1 MFYACAGRS
10 EPRSDT
16 GDPKA
21 GRFPGVIAHL
31 VPCNSAKVSSHLF
44 VFRLRSALPG
54 PPRSPPPSHHP
65 RPADLERPGSFFLH
79 EYLADARCPLIGS
92 PFFASLD
99 CCPDGIPLRESSD
112 LAMRLDFT
120 LTALLAASLSQAQ
133 YLISELSFGHA
144 GRFVALIPLCSS
156 WCSHPSHARK
166 NMGMAACI

>member
-1 MFYACAGRS
+1 MFYGCAGRS
-10 EPRSDT
+10 ESRSDT

-21 GRFPGVIAHL
+21 GHFPGVITHL
-31 VPCNSAKVSSHLF
+31 VPCNSAKVSSHQL
-44 VFRLRSALPG
+44 VFRLASALPG

-65 RPADLERPGSFFLH
+65 RPADLERPGTFFLY

-92 PFFASLD
+92 PFFASLN
-99 CCPDGIPLRESSD
+99 CCHDGIPSRESSD

-144 GRFVALIPLCSS
+144 GRFVALIPLS
-156 WCSHPSHARK
+156 WSLCSHPSPCQK
-166 NMGMAACI
+166 KYGNGGV